1 MGTQKVKVKVPSR
14 MVSSQ
19 DMAKMYKGE
28 RSVMG
33 SREVKE
39 ANFIYLPRFFI
50 ISEVCEPWL
59 QLLEPEAFGI
69 CWG

>member
-1 MGTQKVKVKVPSR
+1 MGTQKVKVKLPSR

-28 RSVMG
+28 GSAMG
-33 SREVKE
+33 SQEVKE
-39 ANFIYLPRFFI
+39 ANLIYLSRFFT

-59 QLLEPEAFGI
+59 
-69 CWG
+69 